1 VGKSCLLLRFSD
13 DTFTT
18 SFITTI
24 GYVCEGK
31 SFGFG
36 RKICMYVPGL
46 EGSSCD
52 TATAAAVRSLFA
64 VPVYDDETMFLYLKT
79 AIGHVK
85 KKKFS
90 PGICM

>member
-1 VGKSCLLLRFSD
+1 
-13 DTFTT
+13 
-18 SFITTI
+18 
-24 GYVCEGK
+24 
-31 SFGFG
+31 
-36 RKICMYVPGL
+36 MYVPGL